1 MILQP
6 VYFKKF
12 QSDQICSHQ
21 VFMEQQRLNFFPGQR
36 KVFLSEGKVG
46 SFFLVFVVLAAVF
59 VHKAFI
65 GSRKSDGVIEIV
77 RTYYKK
83 KKKKLKY

>member
-1 MILQP
+1 
-6 VYFKKF
+6 
-12 QSDQICSHQ
+12 
-21 VFMEQQRLNFFPGQR
+21 MEQQRLNFFPGQR

-65 GSRKSDGVIEIV
+65 GSRKFDGVIEIV
-77 RTYYKK
+77 RTYYRHCKK
-83 KKKKLKY
+83 KIEILKFD